1 LVLCNPAAQN
11 CSVDYNQA
19 ENSPVKAVI
28 SCLCCGDS
36 LRGAKNRA
44 GQNPQTLTHTSAQA
58 QTQTEG

>member
-28 SCLCCGDS
+28 SCLWG
-36 LRGAKNRA
+36 
-44 GQNPQTLTHTSAQA
+44 
-58 QTQTEG
+58 